1 MKVLI
6 LGGTGAM
13 GSHLA
18 KLLVENEHAVY
29 VTSRTQYQSQ
39 SKINYLTGN
48 AQDDSFLKEILKERW
63 DVIVDFMVY
72 STASF
77 EGRLNYLLDATKQ
90 YVYLSS
96 ARVYA
101 NSEDPITEDSP
112 RLLDATTDS
121 EFLSTD
127 EYALSKA
134 RQENLLLD
142 SNKKNWTIIRPYI
155 TYSEKRLQLGVLEK
169 EAWLYRASHNR
180 PIVFSADIN
189 SKMTTLTYGLDVAKG
204 INAIIGNESAL
215 GEAFHITNP
224 HSIAWKDVL
233 AVYTEVLERS
243 LGHAPEVTLQDLTK
257 FSKWH
262 SAHYQVKYD
271 RLYNRVFDNNKIN
284 KFIDTSGFIDATSGL
299 KACLEEFLI
308 SPVFLNLDWRKEA
321 IKDKQ
326 VGVRTFLTEPLTLKQ
341 KIKYLIYRNLTC

>member
-13 GSHLA
+13 GTHLA
-18 KLLVENEHAVY
+18 KLLVENGCVVY
-29 VTSRTQYQSQ
+29 VTSRTQNHSQ
-39 SKINYLTGN
+39 SKINYIVGN
-48 AQDDSFLKEILKERW
+48 AQNNTFLEEILKERW

-72 STASF
+72 STATF
-77 EGRLNYLLDATKQ
+77 AGRLSILLDATEQ

-101 NSEDPITEDSP
+101 NSEVPITEDSP
-112 RLLDATTDS
+112 RLLDVTRDT

-142 SNKKNWTIIRPYI
+142 SNKKRWTIIRPYI

-169 EAWLYRASHNR
+169 EAWLYRVLHNR

-189 SKMTTLTYGLDVAKG
+189 SKTTTLTYGLDVARG
-204 INAIIGNESAL
+204 ISAIIGNESAL
-215 GEAFHITNP
+215 GEAFHITNQ

-233 AVYTEVLERS
+233 GIYSNILDRY
-243 LGHAPEVTLQDLTK
+243 LGHAPEVTLQDISK

-262 SAHYQVKYD
+262 SARYQIKYD

-326 VGVRTFLTEPLTLKQ
+326 VGVRTSLTEPLTLKQ